1 MVKTI
6 VTHIN
11 PDLDAMTAVWLL
23 KRFGPEFKDAPV
35 KFIYAGSTY
44 QDKPVDSDAEV
55 VHVDTGW
62 GKFDHHQTNERTCAA
77 RLILQWLG
85 LKDEAL
91 ERMVEV
97 VTQVDWGAED
107 LRYPDAGADKYAFLF
122 NERKIISGWQ
132 KRYPGQSDKHL
143 EWGLAVLDGVYEN
156 LKNKLEAQL
165 VIEKQ
170 GRAFATRWGQGL
182 AAVTNVFGFM
192 PLAQAQGYAVVVVK
206 DPKKGH
212 VRIHGLDQAGKE
224 AVDFTGAAEQLRIKD
239 AQATWFLHASKKL
252 LLNGSTVNPK
262 MIPTSLNLDAVVE
275 VLEHA

>member
-1 MVKTI
+1 MAKTI

-23 KRFGPEFKDAPV
+23 QRFAPDFKDAQV
-35 KFIYAGSTY
+35 RFIYAGSTY
-44 QDKPVDSDAEV
+44 EEKKVDSDEDV

-62 GKFDHHQTNERTCAA
+62 GRFDHHQTGQRTCAA

-97 VTQVDWGAED
+97 VTEVDWGAED
-107 LRYPDAGADKYAFLF
+107 LRYPEAGADKYAFLF

-143 EWGLAVLDGVYEN
+143 EWGLVVLDGVYEN
-156 LKNKLEAQL
+156 LKSKLEAQS

-170 GRAFATRWGQGL
+170 GRAFETRWGQGL
-182 AAVTNVFGFM
+182 AAATSVFGFM
-192 PLAQAQGYAVVVVK
+192 PLAQTQGFVVVAVK

-212 VRIHGLDQAGKE
+212 VRIHGLSQAGKE
-224 AVDFTGAAEQLRIKD
+224 EVNFTAVAEQLRAKD
-239 AQATWFLHASKKL
+239 PRATWFLHASKKL
-252 LLNGSTVNPK
+252 LLNGSTVNPN
-262 MIPTSLNLDAVVE
+262 MIPTSLNLDEVVE
-275 VLEHA
+275 VLQHA